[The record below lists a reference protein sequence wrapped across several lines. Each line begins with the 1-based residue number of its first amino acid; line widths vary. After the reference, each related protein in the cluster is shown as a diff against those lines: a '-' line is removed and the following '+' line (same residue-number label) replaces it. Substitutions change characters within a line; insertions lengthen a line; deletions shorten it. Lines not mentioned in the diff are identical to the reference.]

1 MSLVAQFDMGKSMAE
16 INLVEIEKYFGK
28 NYVIRKL
35 NLDINDGE
43 FLVLLGPSGCGK
55 TTTLRAIAGLEEI
68 DSGDILID
76 GQPVQNLKASDRNIA
91 FVFQLYALYP
101 HLKAF
106 DNIAFPL
113 KATGR
118 DNQTINQRVTE
129 VAKVLGIESILDKK
143 PSELSSGD
151 MQRVA
156 VGRAMVRRPKAIL
169 MDEPIGSLDA
179 KLRENMRTELK
190 RLHIEI
196 EATTLYVTHD
206 QVEAMSMADKV
217 AIMEDGVLQQVGTPA
232 EVYDKPANLFV
243 AQFVG
248 SPIMNILDCQIA
260 ADENCTQCILWD
272 ETQPLPLSKSL
283 YHEIELKGVPLK
295 QLALGIRPEAVRL
308 AREAMDDY
316 IKAEVHVI
324 EPLGPFDIV
333 DIKVDGQILR
343 AKAASRYVEK
353 PGESVWIQLDEQR
366 THFFDK
372 NTGESLHIELK
383 ASS

>member
-1 MSLVAQFDMGKSMAE
+1 MADIKLIE
-16 INLVEIEKYFGK
+16 VEKYFGK

-35 NLDINDGE
+35 NLEIKDRE
-43 FLVLLGPSGCGK
+43 FLVLLGSSGCGK

-76 GQPVQNLKASDRNIA
+76 GQPVQHLKASDRNIA

-101 HLKAF
+101 HLNAF

-113 KATGR
+113 KATKK
-118 DNQTINQRVTE
+118 DKQTIERRVSE
-129 VAKVLGIESILDKK
+129 VAKVLRIESILNKN

-179 KLRENMRTELK
+179 KLREDMRTELK

-196 EATTLYVTHD
+196 KATTLYVTHD

-217 AIMEDGVLQQVGTPA
+217 CIMEDGVLQQVGTPS
-232 EVYDKPANLFV
+232 EVYDHPANLFV

-248 SPIMNILDCQIA
+248 SPIMNILDCRIG
-260 ADENCTQCILWD
+260 ADENCTQCFLGEDI
-272 ETQPLPLSKSL
+272 PALPLAKSL
-283 YHEIELKGVPLK
+283 YQKIESKGVSLE
-295 QLALGIRPEAVRL
+295 QLALGVRPEAVRL
-308 AREAMDDY
+308 AREAKDDY

-333 DIKVDGQILR
+333 DIKVDNQIIR
-343 AKAASRYVEK
+343 AKAASRFIEK
-353 PGESVWIQLDEQR
+353 PGESIWIQLDEQR

-372 NTGESLHIELK
+372 DTGESLDIK
-383 ASS
+383 SGF

>member
-1 MSLVAQFDMGKSMAE
+1 MAD
-16 INLVEIEKYFGK
+16 IQLIDIEKHFGK

-35 NLDINDGE
+35 NLEIKDRE

-55 TTTLRAIAGLEEI
+55 TTTLRAIAGLESI

-76 GQPVQNLKASDRNIA
+76 GQPVQYLKPSDRNIA

-101 HLKAF
+101 HLNAF
-106 DNIAFPL
+106 ENIAFPL
-113 KATGR
+113 KATKKDR
-118 DNQTINQRVTE
+118 ETIERRVSE
-129 VAKVLGIESILDKK
+129 VTKVLGIESILKK
-143 PSELSSGD
+143 NPSELSSGD

-217 AIMEDGVLQQVGTPA
+217 AIMEDGVLQQVGTPS
-232 EVYDKPANLFV
+232 EVYDYPANLFV

-248 SPIMNILDCQIA
+248 SPIMNILDCQID
-260 ADENCTQCILWD
+260 ADETCTQCFLGD
-272 ETQPLPLSKSL
+272 EAQALPLSKSL
-283 YHEIELKGVPLK
+283 YRQIESTGVPFK
-295 QLALGIRPEAVRL
+295 RLALGVRPEAVRL
-308 AREAMDDY
+308 AREAKQDY

-324 EPLGPFDIV
+324 EPLGPFDIL
-333 DIKVDGQILR
+333 DIKVDNQLIR
-343 AKAASRYVEK
+343 AKAGSQFVEK
-353 PGESVWIQLDEQR
+353 PGENIWIQLDEQR

-372 NTGESLHIELK
+372 DTGKSLNIRLGVEN
-383 ASS
+383 

>member
-1 MSLVAQFDMGKSMAE
+1 MAE

-35 NLDINDGE
+35 NLDIKDGE

-68 DSGDILID
+68 DSGNILID

-101 HLKAF
+101 HLNAY

-113 KATGR
+113 KATKR
-118 DNQTINQRVTE
+118 SQQIISQRVEE
-129 VAKVLGIESILDKK
+129 VAKVLRIESILDKN

-179 KLRENMRTELK
+179 KLREDMRTELK

-196 EATTLYVTHD
+196 NSTTLYVTHD

-232 EVYDKPANLFV
+232 EVYDHPANLFV

-248 SPIMNILDCQIA
+248 SPIMNILDCKIDT
-260 ADENCTQCILWD
+260 DEKCTQCFLGED
-272 ETQPLPLSKSL
+272 TPALPLAKSL
-283 YHEIELKGVPLK
+283 YHNIESQGAPFGR
-295 QLALGIRPEAVRL
+295 LALGVRPEAVQL
-308 AREAMDDY
+308 AREARDDY
-316 IKAEVHVI
+316 IKARVHVI

-333 DIKVDGQILR
+333 DIKVENQIIR
-343 AKAASRYVEK
+343 AKAASRFVEK
-353 PGESVWIQLDEQR
+353 PGEDVWLQLDEQR

-372 NTGESLHIELK
+372 DTGKSLKI
-383 ASS
+383 

>member
-1 MSLVAQFDMGKSMAE
+1 MAE

-68 DSGDILID
+68 DSGYILID

-101 HLKAF
+101 HLNAY

-113 KATGR
+113 KATKR
-118 DNQTINQRVTE
+118 DKQIISQRVAE
-129 VAKVLGIESILDKK
+129 VAKVLRIESILDKN

-179 KLRENMRTELK
+179 KLREDMRTELK

-196 EATTLYVTHD
+196 NSTTLYVTHD

-232 EVYDKPANLFV
+232 EVYDHPANLFV

-248 SPIMNILDCQIA
+248 SPIMNILDCRIGT
-260 ADENCTQCILWD
+260 DENCTRCFLGED
-272 ETQPLPLSKSL
+272 MPAKSL
-283 YHEIELKGVPLK
+283 YHKIESQGAPFGR
-295 QLALGIRPEAVRL
+295 LALGIRPEAVRL
-308 AREAMDDY
+308 AREATDDY
-316 IKAEVHVI
+316 IKAQVHVI
-324 EPLGPFDIV
+324 EPLGPYDIV
-333 DIKVDGQILR
+333 DIKVENQIIR
-343 AKAASRYVEK
+343 AKAASRFVDK
-353 PGESVWIQLDEQR
+353 PGEDIWLQLDEQR

-372 NTGESLHIELK
+372 DTGKSLKI
-383 ASS
+383 

>member
-1 MSLVAQFDMGKSMAE
+1 MADIQLIE
-16 INLVEIEKYFGK
+16 VEKYFGK

-35 NLDINDGE
+35 NLDIKDRE

-76 GQPVQNLKASDRNIA
+76 GQPVQHFKASDRNIA

-101 HLKAF
+101 HLNAF

-113 KATGR
+113 KATKKSK
-118 DNQTINQRVTE
+118 QTIDRRVSE
-129 VAKVLGIESILDKK
+129 VAKVLGIESILNKN

-196 EATTLYVTHD
+196 KATTLYVTHD

-217 AIMEDGVLQQVGTPA
+217 AIMEDGILQQVGSPA
-232 EVYDKPANLFV
+232 EVYDNPANLFV

-248 SPIMNILDCQIA
+248 SPIINILDIRIEA
-260 ADENCTQCILWD
+260 NENCTQCFLG
-272 ETQPLPLSKSL
+272 ESSQALPLSKTL
-283 YHEIELKGVPLK
+283 YPKIESKGVSLG

-308 AREAMDDY
+308 ARRAKDGY

-333 DIKVDGQILR
+333 DIKVDDQLLR
-343 AKAASRYVEK
+343 AKAASRFVEK
-353 PGESVWIQLDEQR
+353 PGDSVWIQLDEQR

-372 NTGESLHIELK
+372 ESGESLNIED
-383 ASS
+383 

>member
-1 MSLVAQFDMGKSMAE
+1 MAE
-16 INLVEIEKYFGK
+16 INLIEIEKYFGK

-55 TTTLRAIAGLEEI
+55 TTTLRAIAGLEDI

-101 HLKAF
+101 HLNAF

-113 KATGR
+113 KATKR
-118 DNQTINQRVTE
+118 DQQTIDQRVSE
-129 VAKVLGIESILDKK
+129 VAKVLGIESILSKK

-196 EATTLYVTHD
+196 NATTLYVTHD

-217 AIMEDGVLQQVGTPA
+217 AIMEDGILQQVGSPA
-232 EVYDKPANLFV
+232 EVYDNPANLFV

-248 SPIMNILDCQIA
+248 SPIMNILDCRIA
-260 ADENCTQCILWD
+260 EDENCTQCILGD
-272 ETQPLPLSKSL
+272 EAGILPLSKPL
-283 YHEIELKGVPLK
+283 YKKIESKDAPLS
-295 QLALGIRPEAVRL
+295 QLVLGIRPEAVRL
-308 AREAMDDY
+308 AREEKDEY
-316 IKAEVHVI
+316 VKARVHVI
-324 EPLGPFDIV
+324 EPLGPFDIL
-333 DIKVDGQILR
+333 DLKVDGQFIR
-343 AKAASRYVEK
+343 AKAPSRFIEK
-353 PGESVWIQLDEQR
+353 PGENIWFQLDEQR
-366 THFFDK
+366 THFFDR
-372 NTGESLHIELK
+372 NSGMSLKIED
-383 ASS
+383 

>member
-1 MSLVAQFDMGKSMAE
+1 MAE

-35 NLDINDGE
+35 NLDIKDGE

-101 HLKAF
+101 HLNAY

-113 KATGR
+113 KATKR
-118 DNQTINQRVTE
+118 SQQIISQRVEE
-129 VAKVLGIESILDKK
+129 VAKVLRIESILDKN

-179 KLRENMRTELK
+179 KLREDMRTELK

-196 EATTLYVTHD
+196 KATTLYVTHD

-232 EVYDKPANLFV
+232 EVYDHPANLFV

-248 SPIMNILDCQIA
+248 SPIMNILDCQIG
-260 ADENCTQCILWD
+260 ADENCTQLILGED
-272 ETQPLPLSKSL
+272 AQALPLSKSL
-283 YHEIELKGVPLK
+283 YHKIESKGVPLE
-295 QLALGIRPEAVRL
+295 QLALGVRPEAVRL
-308 AREAMDDY
+308 AREAKDDF

-333 DIKVDGQILR
+333 DIKVDNQIIR
-343 AKAASRYVEK
+343 AKAASRFVEK
-353 PGESVWIQLDEQR
+353 PGERVWIQVDEQR

-372 NTGESLHIELK
+372 DTGESLNI
-383 ASS
+383 

>member
-1 MSLVAQFDMGKSMAE
+1 MAD
-16 INLVEIEKYFGK
+16 IKLIEIEKYFGK

-35 NLDINDGE
+35 NLEIKDRE

-68 DSGDILID
+68 DSGDIIID
-76 GQPVQNLKASDRNIA
+76 GQPVQHLKASDRNIA

-101 HLKAF
+101 HLNAF

-113 KATGR
+113 KATKKSK
-118 DNQTINQRVTE
+118 QTIDRRVSE
-129 VAKVLGIESILDKK
+129 VAKVLRIESILNKK

-156 VGRAMVRRPKAIL
+156 VGRAMVRRPRAIL

-196 EATTLYVTHD
+196 KATTLYVTHD

-217 AIMEDGVLQQVGTPA
+217 AIMEDGVLQQVDTPA
-232 EVYDKPANLFV
+232 EVYDNPANLFV

-248 SPIMNILDCQIA
+248 SPIMNILDCRIS
-260 ADENCTQCILWD
+260 ADENCTRCFLGED
-272 ETQPLPLSKSL
+272 TQALPLSKSL
-283 YHEIELKGVPLK
+283 YHKIESKGVPLG
-295 QLALGIRPEAVRL
+295 QLALGVRPEAVKL
-308 AREAMDDY
+308 AREAKDDY

-333 DIKVDGQILR
+333 DIKVDNQVIR
-343 AKAASRYVEK
+343 AKAASRFVEK

-372 NTGESLHIELK
+372 DTGKSLQI
-383 ASS
+383 

>member
-1 MSLVAQFDMGKSMAE
+1 MAE
-16 INLVEIEKYFGK
+16 IKLVEIEKYFGK

-76 GQPVQNLKASDRNIA
+76 GQPVHNLKASDRNIA

-101 HLKAF
+101 HLNAY

-113 KATGR
+113 KATKR
-118 DNQTINQRVTE
+118 SKQIISQRVAE
-129 VAKVLGIESILDKK
+129 VAKVLRIESILDKN

-179 KLRENMRTELK
+179 KLREDMRTELK

-196 EATTLYVTHD
+196 NSTTLYVTHD

-232 EVYDKPANLFV
+232 EVYDHPANLFV

-248 SPIMNILDCQIA
+248 SPIMNILDCKIDT
-260 ADENCTQCILWD
+260 DEKCTQCFLGED
-272 ETQPLPLSKSL
+272 TPALPLAKSL
-283 YHEIELKGVPLK
+283 YHNIESQGAPFGR
-295 QLALGIRPEAVRL
+295 LALGVRPEAVQL
-308 AREAMDDY
+308 AREARDDY
-316 IKAEVHVI
+316 IKARVHVI

-333 DIKVDGQILR
+333 DIKVENQIIR
-343 AKAASRYVEK
+343 AKAASRFVEK
-353 PGESVWIQLDEQR
+353 PGEDVWLQLDEQR

-372 NTGESLHIELK
+372 DTGKSLKI
-383 ASS
+383 

>member
-1 MSLVAQFDMGKSMAE
+1 MAE
-16 INLVEIEKYFGK
+16 INLVEIEKYFGN

-101 HLKAF
+101 HLNAF

-113 KATGR
+113 KATKR
-118 DNQTINQRVTE
+118 DKQTIDQRVSE
-129 VAKVLGIESILDKK
+129 VTKVLGIESILNKK

-196 EATTLYVTHD
+196 NATTLYVTHD

-232 EVYDKPANLFV
+232 DVYDNPANLFV

-248 SPIMNILDCQIA
+248 SPIMNILDCRID
-260 ADENCTQCILWD
+260 ADDNCTQCFLGED
-272 ETQPLPLSKSL
+272 TPALPLAKSL
-283 YHEIELKGVPLK
+283 YQNIESKGVPLG
-295 QLALGIRPEAVRL
+295 QLALGVRPEAVRL
-308 AREAMDDY
+308 AREERDEY
-316 IKAEVHVI
+316 VKAQVHVI
-324 EPLGPFDIV
+324 EPLGPFDIL
-333 DIKVDGQILR
+333 DLKVDSQIIR
-343 AKAASRYVEK
+343 AKASSRFIEK
-353 PGESVWIQLDEQR
+353 PGESVWFQLDEQR

-372 NTGESLHIELK
+372 DTGKSLGIKPEV
-383 ASS
+383 

>member
-1 MSLVAQFDMGKSMAE
+1 MADIKLAE
-16 INLVEIEKYFGK
+16 VEKYFDK

-35 NLDINDGE
+35 NLDISDGE

-68 DSGDILID
+68 DAGDILID
-76 GQPVQNLKASDRNIA
+76 GKPVQHLRASDRDIA

-101 HLKAF
+101 HLNAF
-106 DNIAFPL
+106 ENIAFPL
-113 KATGR
+113 KATKR
-118 DNQTINQRVTE
+118 SKATIDQRVHK
-129 VAKVLGIESILDKK
+129 VAKVLRIESILNKK

-179 KLRENMRTELK
+179 KLREEMRTELK

-196 EATTLYVTHD
+196 NATTLYVTHD
-206 QVEAMSMADKV
+206 QVEAMSMADRV
-217 AIMEDGVLQQVGTPA
+217 AIMQDGVLQQVGTPA
-232 EVYDKPANLFV
+232 EVYNQPANLFV

-248 SPIMNILDCQIA
+248 SPIMNILDCKIG
-260 ADENCTQCILWD
+260 ADENCTQCFLGED
-272 ETQPLPLSKSL
+272 APALPLAKSL
-283 YHEIELKGVPLK
+283 YHKIESKGVPLG
-295 QLALGIRPEAVRL
+295 QLALGVRPEAIRL
-308 AREAMDDY
+308 AREAKEDY

-333 DIKVDGQILR
+333 GLKVDKQLIR
-343 AKAASRYVEK
+343 AKAASRFVKK

-372 NTGESLHIELK
+372 ETGKSLKIELEN
-383 ASS
+383 A

>member
-1 MSLVAQFDMGKSMAE
+1 MAD
-16 INLVEIEKYFGK
+16 IQLIDIEKYFGK

-35 NLDINDGE
+35 NLEIEDRE

-55 TTTLRAIAGLEEI
+55 TTTLRAIAGLETI

-76 GQPVQNLKASDRNIA
+76 GQPVQDLKASDRNIA

-101 HLKAF
+101 HLNAF

-113 KATGR
+113 KATKKSK
-118 DNQTINQRVTE
+118 DTIDQRVGE
-129 VAKVLGIESILDKK
+129 VAKVLGIESILSKK

-217 AIMEDGVLQQVGTPA
+217 AIMEDGVLQQVGTPS
-232 EVYDKPANLFV
+232 EVYDHPANLFV

-248 SPIMNILDCQIA
+248 SPIMNILDCQINP
-260 ADENCTQCILWD
+260 DETCTQCFLGD
-272 ETQPLPLSKSL
+272 DTQALPLSKSL
-283 YHEIELKGVPLK
+283 YRKIESKGVPLG
-295 QLALGIRPEAVRL
+295 QLALGVRPEAVRL
-308 AREAMDDY
+308 AREETEDY

-324 EPLGPFDIV
+324 EPLGPFDIL
-333 DIKVDGQILR
+333 DIKVDNQIVR
-343 AKAASRYVEK
+343 AKAASRFVEK
-353 PGESVWIQLDEQR
+353 QGESVWIQLDEQR

-372 NTGESLHIELK
+372 NTGKSLGLKIEN
-383 ASS
+383 

>member
-1 MSLVAQFDMGKSMAE
+1 MAE

-35 NLDINDGE
+35 NLDIKDGE

-68 DSGDILID
+68 DSGEILID

-101 HLKAF
+101 HLNAY

-113 KATGR
+113 KATKR
-118 DNQTINQRVTE
+118 SQQIISQRVAE
-129 VAKVLGIESILDKK
+129 VAKVLRIESILDKN

-179 KLRENMRTELK
+179 KLREEMRTELK

-196 EATTLYVTHD
+196 NSTTLYVTHD

-217 AIMEDGVLQQVGTPA
+217 AIMQDGVLQQVGTPA
-232 EVYDKPANLFV
+232 QVYDYPANLFV

-248 SPIMNILDCQIA
+248 SPIMNILDCKID
-260 ADENCTQCILWD
+260 ADENCTQCFLGED
-272 ETQPLPLSKSL
+272 TPALPLAKAL
-283 YHEIELKGVPLK
+283 YHKIESQGVPFGR
-295 QLALGIRPEAVRL
+295 LALGVRPEAVRL
-308 AREAMDDY
+308 TREAQDDY
-316 IKAEVHVI
+316 IKAQVHVI

-333 DIKVDGQILR
+333 DIKIENQIVR
-343 AKAASRYVEK
+343 AKAASRFVEK
-353 PGESVWIQLDEQR
+353 PGESVWLQLDEQR

-372 NTGESLHIELK
+372 DTGKSLK
-383 ASS
+383 F

>member
-1 MSLVAQFDMGKSMAE
+1 MAE
-16 INLVEIEKYFGK
+16 IKLVEIEKYFGK

-76 GQPVQNLKASDRNIA
+76 GQPVHNLKASDRNIA
-91 FVFQLYALYP
+91 FVFLLYALYP
-101 HLKAF
+101 HLNAY

-113 KATGR
+113 KATKR
-118 DNQTINQRVTE
+118 SKQIISQRVAE
-129 VAKVLGIESILDKK
+129 VAKVLRIESILDKN

-179 KLRENMRTELK
+179 KLREDMRTELK

-196 EATTLYVTHD
+196 NSTTLYVTHD

-232 EVYDKPANLFV
+232 EVYGQPANLFV
-243 AQFVG
+243 K
-248 SPIMNILDCQIA
+248 IDT
-260 ADENCTQCILWD
+260 DENCTQCFLGED
-272 ETQPLPLSKSL
+272 TPALPLAKSL
-283 YHEIELKGVPLK
+283 YHKIESQGVPFGR
-295 QLALGIRPEAVRL
+295 LALGVRPEAVRL
-308 AREAMDDY
+308 AREARDNY
-316 IKAEVHVI
+316 IKAQVHVI

-333 DIKVDGQILR
+333 DIKVENQIIR
-343 AKAASRYVEK
+343 AKAASRFVEK
-353 PGESVWIQLDEQR
+353 PGEGVWLQLDEQR

-372 NTGESLHIELK
+372 DTGKSLKI
-383 ASS
+383 

>member
-1 MSLVAQFDMGKSMAE
+1 MAE
-16 INLVEIEKYFGK
+16 INLIEIEKYFGK

-35 NLDINDGE
+35 NLDIDDGD

-76 GQPVQNLKASDRNIA
+76 GQPVQNLQASDRNIA

-101 HLKAF
+101 HLNAF

-113 KATGR
+113 KATKR
-118 DNQTINQRVTE
+118 DKQTIDRRVGE
-129 VAKVLGIESILDKK
+129 VAKVLGIESILNKK

-196 EATTLYVTHD
+196 NATTLYVTHD
-206 QVEAMSMADKV
+206 QVEAMSMADRV

-232 EVYDKPANLFV
+232 EVYDRPANLFV

-248 SPIMNILDCQIA
+248 SPIMNILDCRIA
-260 ADENCTQCILWD
+260 ADENCTQCILG
-272 ETQPLPLSKSL
+272 EEAQALPLSKAL
-283 YHEIELKGVPLK
+283 YSKIESKGVPLE
-295 QLALGIRPEAVRL
+295 QLSLGVRPEAVKL
-308 AREAMDDY
+308 AREAKENY
-316 IKAEVHVI
+316 IKANVHVI
-324 EPLGPFDIV
+324 EPLGPFDIL
-333 DIKVDGQILR
+333 DIKVDNQFIR
-343 AKAASRYVEK
+343 AKAASRFFEK

-372 NTGESLHIELK
+372 QTGKSLQIT
-383 ASS
+383 